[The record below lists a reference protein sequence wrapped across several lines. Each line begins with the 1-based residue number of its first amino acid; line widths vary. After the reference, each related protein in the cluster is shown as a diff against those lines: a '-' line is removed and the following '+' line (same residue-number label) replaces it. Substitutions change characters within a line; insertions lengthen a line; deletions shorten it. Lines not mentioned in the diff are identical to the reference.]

1 MFEYTEKLA
10 KEISEKIS
18 SFEVKENV
26 ENGTFKVVA
35 SDETVD
41 RSWETIKV
49 SSWDLK
55 NYMKNPIIL
64 FWHEYRSLDCIAWK
78 ATNVYVEKNQ
88 LVIEGVFAWTQP
100 AQMLR
105 QLYDEGILKTVSV
118 GFIAKQ
124 RDPNNSKVIT
134 EAELLELSFVPV
146 PCNPNALSLEKEVIE
161 GMIETWILKEVEEWK
176 EENNEEET
184 VIEDDTTDNEN
195 SENQDGEI
203 EENKEDEKTL
213 DNEEEKTINKEI
225 VEVDEPITL
234 QMKKLYQE
242 KFWDEYKCRIVEIYA
257 KHFVVEIYR
266 EIEEGEFDEKIWY
279 YDQNYSINGNVV
291 ELVGDAVKVE
301 PKTVWV
307 EKSHKLL
314 IKDLIS
320 EIKGF
325 WISDDKESDV
335 EKANVKIQMQKE
347 TLQDVSK
354 LVSECLHKIK
364 L

>member
-49 SSWDLK
+49 SSRDLK

-64 FWHEYRSLDCIAWK
+64 FGHEYRSLDCIAWK

-124 RDPNNSKVIT
+124 RDPNNSKIIT

-161 GMIETWILKEVEEWK
+161 GMIETWILKEVEENSETSNLWEESNQEAENK
-176 EENNEEET
+176 EGETEENQETTEEET
-184 VIEDDTTDNEN
+184 V
-195 SENQDGEI
+195 SEN
-203 EENKEDEKTL
+203 NL
-213 DNEEEKTINKEI
+213 DNEEEKTINKEV

-234 QMKKLYQE
+234 QMKNLYKK
-242 KFWDEYKCRIVEIYA
+242 KFWDEYRCRIVEIYA
-257 KHFVVEIYR
+257 KHFVVEVYR
-266 EIEEGEFDEKIWY
+266 EIEEGEIDENIWY

-291 ELVGDAVKVE
+291 ELVGEAVKVE

-325 WISDDKESDV
+325 WISDDKENDV

>member
-176 EENNEEET
+176 ENNEEET
-184 VIEDDTTDNEN
+184 VIDDDTTDNEN
-195 SENQDGEI
+195 SENQDGGN

-234 QMKKLYQE
+234 QMKRLYQE
-242 KFWDEYKCRIVEIYA
+242 KFWDEYRCWIVEIYA
-257 KHFVVEIYR
+257 KHFIVEIYKDL
-266 EIEEGEFDEKIWY
+266 EEGEIDGDVWF

-291 ELVGDAVKVE
+291 ELVGEAVKVE

-325 WISDDKESDV
+325 WISDDKENDV